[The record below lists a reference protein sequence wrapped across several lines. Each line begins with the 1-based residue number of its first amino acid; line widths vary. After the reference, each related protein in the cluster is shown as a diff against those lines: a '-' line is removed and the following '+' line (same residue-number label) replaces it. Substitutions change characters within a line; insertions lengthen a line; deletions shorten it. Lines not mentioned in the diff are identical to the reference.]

1 MLVLVARGQHIKHAV
16 GCIVIEDC
24 VDKGIIIIAVVAI
37 PRDSP
42 SK

>member
-24 VDKGIIIIAVVAI
+24 VDKGIIIAVVAI